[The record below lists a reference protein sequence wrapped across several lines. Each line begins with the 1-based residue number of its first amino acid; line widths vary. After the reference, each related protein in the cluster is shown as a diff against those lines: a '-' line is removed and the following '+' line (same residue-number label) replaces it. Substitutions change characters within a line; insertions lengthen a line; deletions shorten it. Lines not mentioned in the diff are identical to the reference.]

1 MNFAKFFP
9 PGSFELPD
17 HNVQVWGVALD
28 RYLPFLADFSAL
40 LSPDE
45 QERAARFYFDRHR
58 NRYIVARGILRLLL
72 GGYLEIEPEEI
83 QFQYQA
89 CGKPFLPAEPGVREL
104 HFNLS
109 HSENYALIASSWNR
123 RVGVDVEHLRPLPG
137 ADSIAGE
144 LFCLSEIKLLARQEE
159 EEKQHTFFKL
169 WTAKEAF
176 VKAIGEGLK
185 VPLNQIEV
193 ILSPIM
199 PASIIFRNGNR
210 REAGNWRVELFNPTP
225 GRQAALAV
233 ESKDW
238 VLNFRELQ
246 LS

>member
-1 MNFAKFFP
+1 VNFAKFFP